1 MDKAHIEHAVGF
13 IEHHRLDRVEAEMTL
28 SDQIEQPS
36 RGSGQDIDPAR
47 HPRHLRVL
55 ADAAK
60 DDERA
65 QPEMPP
71 IGAKAVADLQRQLA
85 GRGQDKT
92 AGSLALQS
100 GLASRCGEALQ
111 DRQRESGGLAGTGL
125 GDSQQIPAG
134 EKLRDCLRLDR
145 RRHGIAFVLERASNG
160 FDEGQV
166 FK

>member
-1 MDKAHIEHAVGF
+1 MSSGF
-13 IEHHRLDRVEAEMTL
+13 IEHHRVDCVEAEMTL

-36 RGSGQDIDPAR
+36 RGRGQDIDAAR

-65 QPEMPP
+65 QPEVAP
-71 IGAKAVADLQRQLA
+71 IGAKAVADLERQLA

-92 AGSLALQS
+92 AGGLALQS
-100 GLASRCGEALQ
+100 GLASRFGEPLQ
-111 DRQRESGGLAGTGL
+111 DRQRESGGLAGAGL
-125 GDSQQIPAG
+125 GDPQQIPAG

>member
-1 MDKAHIEHAVGF
+1 
-13 IEHHRLDRVEAEMTL
+13 R
-28 SDQIEQPS
+28 P
-36 RGSGQDIDPAR
+36 
-47 HPRHLRVL
+47 PRHLRVL

-65 QPEMPP
+65 EPEMPS
-71 IGAKAVADLQRQLA
+71 IRTKAVADLQRQLA
-85 GRGQDKT
+85 GRGQDKA
-92 AGSLALQS
+92 AGGLALLS
-100 GLASRCGEALQ
+100 GLASRCGEALP
-111 DRQRESGGLAGTGL
+111 DWQRESGGLAGTGL
-125 GDSQQIPAG
+125 GESQQIPAG